1 MKIRAVIIAVLVI
14 VFCAA
19 AGRSYAEPE
28 LVIGLIPE
36 DNIFEEIKQFRAVAA
51 YLTKKTG
58 IRIKMTV
65 LSRYGDVI
73 DRFASRGLDGAFF
86 GFFTSVLAMEK
97 LGVEPVVRPVWTD
110 GSEASQSFIFVR
122 NGSGIKNAADMNGK
136 RIAFVDRATVT
147 GYLYAMAY
155 LRDHGISSPERYFRE
170 ISFAGNSSS
179 TVYAV
184 LDNRA
189 DVGVAKSKL
198 FNRLVQKDPLIKEEL
213 AVIERSPAY
222 PDLTL
227 CLRRDL
233 PKDMA
238 KTLQE
243 AALRMDKDPEGS
255 AILKK
260 NGMLRFN
267 AASAGDFKPFADLA
281 RRAGISLRTYRYK

>member
-1 MKIRAVIIAVLVI
+1 MRIRTLIIALLVVI
-14 VFCAA
+14 CAL
-19 AGRSYAEPE
+19 AGRAHAEPE

-51 YLTKKTG
+51 YVTKKTG
-58 IRIKMTV
+58 IRIRMTV

-97 LGVEPVVRPVWTD
+97 LGVEPVVRPVWAD
-110 GSEASQSFIFVR
+110 GSETAQSFIFVR
-122 NGSGIKNAADMNGK
+122 NGSGIRNAADMSGK

-147 GYLYAMAY
+147 GYLYAVAY

-170 ISFAGNSSS
+170 ISFTGNSSS

-198 FNRLVQKDPLIKEEL
+198 FNRLIQKDPLIREEL
-213 AVIERSPAY
+213 VVIERSPLY

-233 PKDMA
+233 PKEV
-238 KTLQE
+238 KRRLQE
-243 AALRMDKDPEGS
+243 AMLRMDDDPEGI
-255 AILKK
+255 AILQK

-267 AASAGDFKPFADLA
+267 AASSGDFRPFADLA